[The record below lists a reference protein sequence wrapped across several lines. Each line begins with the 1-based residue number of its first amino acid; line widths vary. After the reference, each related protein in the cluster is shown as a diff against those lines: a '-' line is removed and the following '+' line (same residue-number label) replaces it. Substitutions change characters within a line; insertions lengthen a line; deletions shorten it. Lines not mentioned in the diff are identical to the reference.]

1 MGGAGMTDTGGV
13 ERAGDGFVVDA
24 AVLAAAFRVP
34 AGEVRALMQEGRIT
48 SRCEAGAGADVGRW
62 RLTFYHAGRVC
73 RLTVDADGAL
83 LGRTTYPARARK
95 EAPGG

>member
-1 MGGAGMTDTGGV
+1 MTDTGGV

-48 SRCEAGAGADVGRW
+48 SRCEAGAGAD
-62 RLTFYHAGRVC
+62 AGRVC
-73 RLTVDADGAL
+73 RLTVDADGVV
-83 LGRTTYPARARK
+83 LGRTTYPARVRK
-95 EAPGG
+95 ETRGG